1 MKRFYLL
8 FLFYCYIPIID
19 GGLSSEAWLSA
30 PDNGNEDKGEAD
42 DEDAASDEGVLTHAR
57 RIASVLFGSVKFQV
71 RILAT
76 PLFSFDKRSRPWNHG
91 LHQFFDVAFCS
102 AAKLPH

>member
-1 MKRFYLL
+1 MWQRQRRQ
-8 FLFYCYIPIID
+8 
-19 GGLSSEAWLSA
+19 GG
-30 PDNGNEDKGEAD
+30 
-42 DEDAASDEGVLTHAR
+42 DAASVEGVLTHAR

-102 AAKLPH
+102 AAKLPR